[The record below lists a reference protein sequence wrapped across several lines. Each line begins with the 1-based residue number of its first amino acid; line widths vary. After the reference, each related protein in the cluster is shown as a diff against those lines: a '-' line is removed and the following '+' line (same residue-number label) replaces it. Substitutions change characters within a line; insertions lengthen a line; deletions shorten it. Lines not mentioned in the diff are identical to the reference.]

1 MSKLCTVAILAS
13 YPGFASVVVSANRA
27 VAVQNDDANGPKPAP
42 MGWPSGCN
50 GVVTYGSRKTRGE
63 IAMALKQWKIDAT
76 HSSITF
82 LVRHMLVSR
91 IHGSFARWSGDVRFS
106 EAIPA
111 AASVTALIEAASIDT
126 REPKRDAHLRSG
138 DFLDVERFPF
148 IDFRST
154 SVETFHGG
162 GGRNFVVT
170 GDFTM
175 RGVTREVQ
183 LEVEYGGRVRDPSG
197 AERIGFTARVTI
209 SRKAYGITFN
219 QVLESGGLALGD
231 KLELRFDISAVE
243 VARASSLGGGAEV
256 GRRQAAIAY
265 V

>member
-1 MSKLCTVAILAS
+1 
-13 YPGFASVVVSANRA
+13 
-27 VAVQNDDANGPKPAP
+27 
-42 MGWPSGCN
+42 
-50 GVVTYGSRKTRGE
+50 
-63 IAMALKQWKIDAT
+63 MALKQWKIDAT

-91 IHGSFARWSGDVRFS
+91 IHGSFGRWSGDVRFS

-111 AASVTALIEAASIDT
+111 ASSVATRIEAASIDT
-126 REPKRDAHLRSG
+126 REPKRDAHLRSA

-154 SVETFHGG
+154 SVESFGA
-162 GGRNFVVT
+162 GRNFVVT

-197 AERIGFTARVTI
+197 VERIGFTARGTI

-231 KLELRFDISAVE
+231 KLDLRFDISAVE
-243 VARASSLGGGAEV
+243 VAHASVSGGVEV
-256 GRRQAAIAY
+256 GRRLAAVAY

>member
-1 MSKLCTVAILAS
+1 
-13 YPGFASVVVSANRA
+13 
-27 VAVQNDDANGPKPAP
+27 
-42 MGWPSGCN
+42 
-50 GVVTYGSRKTRGE
+50 
-63 IAMALKQWKIDAT
+63 MALKQWKIDAT

-111 AASVTALIEAASIDT
+111 ASSVTARIEAASIDT
-126 REPKRDAHLRSG
+126 REPKRDAHLRSA
-138 DFLDVERFPF
+138 DFLDVERFPH
-148 IDFRST
+148 IDFKST
-154 SVETFHGG
+154 SVESY

-197 AERIGFTARVTI
+197 AERIGFQARGTI

-243 VARASSLGGGAEV
+243 VARAAVIGGGAEI
-256 GRRQAAIAY
+256 GRRQAADEQL
-265 V
+265 